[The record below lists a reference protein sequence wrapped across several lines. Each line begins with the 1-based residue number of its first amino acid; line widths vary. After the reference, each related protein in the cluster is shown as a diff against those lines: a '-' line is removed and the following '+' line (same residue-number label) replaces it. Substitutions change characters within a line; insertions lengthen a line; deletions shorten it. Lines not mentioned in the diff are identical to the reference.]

1 MSEVSYMQVV
11 KMAKI
16 NAYQCCRTSIEYKYI
31 KWLSI
36 SFYSKSSVSMIISRC
51 IIIEIPSNT
60 QPMMA

>member
-31 KWLSI
+31 SI
-36 SFYSKSSVSMIISRC
+36 SFYSKMGLSMIISRC